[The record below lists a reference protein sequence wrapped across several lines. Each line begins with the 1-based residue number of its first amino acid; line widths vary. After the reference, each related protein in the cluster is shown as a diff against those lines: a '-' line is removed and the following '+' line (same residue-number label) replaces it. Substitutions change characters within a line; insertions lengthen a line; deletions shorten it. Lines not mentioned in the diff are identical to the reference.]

1 MIGFGIISLLVYI
14 AIILVM
20 NMVFKR
26 KIAES
31 MGVALLVLLV
41 ISGKNAPANLQAG
54 VTFGTA
60 ARRSRLCHHHC
71 QRLVRYGFR
80 FPFRQCLRCGHHH
93 PALDEKHWL
102 VG

>member
-54 VTFGTA
+54 VTF
-60 ARRSRLCHHHC
+60 
-71 QRLVRYGFR
+71 
-80 FPFRQCLRCGHHH
+80 
-93 PALDEKHWL
+93 ALDRKS
-102 VG
+102 VV